1 MLTFQSFY
9 ITILSYYC
17 NITEVFALWFP
28 IDYNSHVPIYKQI
41 EGKIKE
47 LIVKG
52 QLREGQFVPSI
63 RVLARDI
70 GVNVNTVARAY
81 RELASEG
88 VIRPIK
94 GEGYVVVSLDSD
106 EFLKEKLQTLREIL
120 SNLKEQ
126 GISAK
131 EVKAIFEEI
140 FGGDDIHDS

>member
-9 ITILSYYC
+9 ITILLHYC

-70 GVNVNTVARAY
+70 GVNVNTVARPKDKGLHFGIPPPGLVPEVY
-81 RELASEG
+81 SRFKKFFHGYQCHTVLPPPL
-88 VIRPIK
+88 VIPPPP
-94 GEGYVVVSLDSD
+94 L
-106 EFLKEKLQTLREIL
+106 
-120 SNLKEQ
+120 
-126 GISAK
+126 
-131 EVKAIFEEI
+131 
-140 FGGDDIHDS
+140 HH